1 MIKTEQATIGQ
12 AVFVHTWSDAEMMI
26 RQDSTGVLY
35 EDAYDLVDHPE
46 TYTETDIP
54 IDAGGEEEATPEE
67 IAAALEEVI

>member
-1 MIKTEQATIGQ
+1 MIRTEQATIGQ

-26 RQDSTGVLY
+26 RQESTGVLY

-54 IDAGGEEEATPEE
+54 KGGDEDEEATPEE

>member
-1 MIKTEQATIGQ
+1 MIKTEQTTIGQ
-12 AVFVHTWSDAEMMI
+12 DSFMHTWSDAEMII
-26 RQDSTGVLY
+26 RQDSSGVLY

-54 IDAGGEEEATPEE
+54 KGGDVDEEATPEE